1 MCVFVCVCV
10 CVSVCV
16 CVWPDMHVFWTHVCV
31 DCVMYA
37 MIQYTYLWHM
47 YDPNS
52 VLGRGLPLR
61 ESQQTHKKRKTDT
74 GVSTHPVQPAVQ
86 NTKKKNTRRRAYSEG
101 RDAGTAS
108 EHPGF

>member
-1 MCVFVCVCV
+1 
-10 CVSVCV
+10 
-16 CVWPDMHVFWTHVCV
+16 
-31 DCVMYA
+31 
-37 MIQYTYLWHM
+37 M

-52 VLGRGLPLR
+52 VLGRGLALR
-61 ESQQTHKKRKTDT
+61 ESQQAGKKRKTDT
-74 GVSTHPVQPAVQ
+74 GVSARAAQPAVK